1 MSGIR
6 MSVHVSGKRL
16 SSRDF
21 VDSILNKMKSKTVPE
36 IRALFAQTTE
46 GWKNKL
52 SFSFKTWSNSDEI
65 GTEVYP
71 DGDNA
76 EQYKLV
82 SLGSPPHPIR
92 AKNGPLLHFQTGYR
106 ASTSPGR
113 LLSRANFR
121 SGPWMSAPSVNHPG
135 FEARN
140 FPEAIKEEY
149 NATFVRDMQ
158 EAINEAVK

>member
-1 MSGIR
+1 MAGIR

-21 VDSILNKMKSKTVPE
+21 VDSILDKMKSKTAPE

-46 GWKNKL
+46 GWKNKP

-82 SLGSPPHPIR
+82 SLGSPRHPIDP
-92 AKNGPLLHFQTGYR
+92 KNGPFLYFRTGYR

-121 SGPWMSAPSVNHPG
+121 SGPWYSTMHVEHPG
-135 FEARN
+135 FEARD
-140 FPEAIKEEY
+140 FPDAIRQEY
-149 NATFVRDMQ
+149 NATFVKDMQ